1 MTVRRQ
7 LVPDVVSDQR
17 LVTLKKSATARDA
30 AVLMDKKE
38 VSSVLVV
45 KPDGR
50 LRGIFTVRDVA
61 RRIVGNHLDP
71 DRAKMKDVMT
81 RDVTCVRPDETPQ
94 GALRIMQDGHFR
106 HLPITKGGKP
116 NGKVLGVVS
125 RRDFFPEEEALLK
138 FEEHLWEEIR

>member
-1 MTVRRQ
+1 MTARRQ

-17 LVTLKKSATARDA
+17 LVTLKKSSTVRDA

-45 KPDGR
+45 KPDGE

-71 DRAKMKDVMT
+71 DSVKMKDVMT
-81 RDVTCVRPDETPQ
+81 RNVTCVRPDETPQ
-94 GALRIMQDGHFR
+94 GALRIMRDGHFR
-106 HLPITKGGKP
+106 HLPVTKNGKST
-116 NGKVLGVVS
+116 GKVLGVVS
-125 RRDFFPEEEALLK
+125 RRDFFPEEEAMLK

>member
-1 MTVRRQ
+1 MIARRQ

-17 LVTLKKSATARDA
+17 LVTLKKSSTARDA
-30 AVLMDKKE
+30 AVLMDKQE

-50 LRGIFTVRDVA
+50 LRGIVTVRDVA
-61 RRIVGNHLDP
+61 RRIVGAHLDP
-71 DRAKMKDVMT
+71 DSAKLSDVMT
-81 RDVTCVRPDETPQ
+81 RNVTCVRPDETPH
-94 GALRIMQDGHFR
+94 GALRIMLDGHFR

-116 NGKVLGVVS
+116 TGKVVGIVS
-125 RRDFFPEEEALLK
+125 RRDFSLEEEAMLK